1 MCDYENPW
9 RYNGKDFDGTDIG
22 DYYDSSIALLIE
34 NREKSI
40 LVESISTANEKLEVK
55 YEGLQLK
62 VTGRNT
68 TAAVMNLIKSARRWG
83 TFPTSESY

>member
-1 MCDYENPW
+1 MV
-9 RYNGKDFDGTDIG
+9 RILTGLALGITTA
-22 DYYDSSIALLIE
+22 SSIALLIE

-40 LVESISTANEKLEVK
+40 LVESISTANESLEVK

-68 TAAVMNLIKSARRWG
+68 TAQVMNLIKSARRWG
-83 TFPTSESY
+83 TFPTIESY

>member
-1 MCDYENPW
+1 MKIP
-9 RYNGKDFDGTDIG
+9 G
-22 DYYDSSIALLIE
+22 DTLAKILTAVLLTVTKDSSIVLLIE

-40 LVESISTANEKLEVK
+40 LVESISTANESLEVDVD
-55 YEGLQLK
+55 GLRLK

-68 TAAVMNLIKSARRWG
+68 TAQVLNLIKNARRWG

>member
-1 MCDYENPW
+1 MKIPGNTMVKILT
-9 RYNGKDFDGTDIG
+9 GLALGITTA
-22 DYYDSSIALLIE
+22 SSIVLLIE

-40 LVESISTANEKLEVK
+40 LVESISTRNESLEVDVD
-55 YEGLQLK
+55 GLRLK

-68 TAAVMNLIKSARRWG
+68 TAQVLNLIKNARRWG

>member
-1 MCDYENPW
+1 MVKILT
-9 RYNGKDFDGTDIG
+9 GLTLGITTA
-22 DYYDSSIALLIE
+22 SSIALLIE

-40 LVESISTANEKLEVK
+40 LVESISTANESLEVK